1 MQNLDH
7 LSPHADSKNQ
17 DHNLTVEQPL
27 KTDSFQS
34 ISNTTKTSS
43 SKKRHLKWIGL
54 VLGLVL
60 LALGSV
66 GSYSY
71 LVTKQLKNQS
81 ETLKLSLLQA
91 KDAFKAQDLIKT
103 KAALDES
110 QTKLGELESS
120 YGKLK
125 FLSLVPFVA
134 NYYKDGQE
142 AIDAAQAGLAAGQK
156 AVDALVPYADVL
168 GFKGEGSFGGGTV
181 EDRISSLLGTIDKLL
196 PQLDAI
202 GADLETANEH
212 LARINPDRYPETVK
226 GVVIKNRLIQAQK
239 TLDGASQA
247 LSTYRP
253 AIERL
258 PSIAGA
264 EGERKKYLILFQ
276 NDNELRPTGGF
287 LTAYAVVNVENGKVT
302 AEKSDDIYELD
313 KKFRKKI
320 PIPKEL
326 GRYLTTEKYWHLRDM
341 NIYPDFKESMDVFYS
356 NYSTVPGEPD
366 NIDGIIAIDTKFV
379 VHLMEIL
386 GPVEVPGYGTFSA
399 EIDKSCDC
407 PQIIHVL
414 SEIITRPTP
423 YIRENRKG
431 ILGPLM
437 QSLIVKSYS
446 APKNLW
452 PQLFES
458 FFADVGARH
467 VQFYFLNQ
475 ADQQAAEAINAAGRM
490 SAPKQDQDFLAVVDA
505 NLAGA
510 KSNLYVK
517 NEWYQEVTPP
527 VDGYLTKTIEVTYK
541 NPRRADNCN
550 LEAGLLCLNST
561 LKDWSRIYLPKGSQL
576 VKAQGFLEEPKVYE
590 TNGFTVV
597 DGYFVLQPKGVAK
610 LKLEVKVPYKDRET
624 YRLYVWKQGGL
635 NEYPFVVKVDGSE
648 EELKIN
654 KDIQYETQF

>member
-1 MQNLDH
+1 MQNLDN
-7 LSPHADSKNQ
+7 LLPPTESNSGSDSDVKLVTQ
-17 DHNLTVEQPL
+17 D
-27 KTDSFQS
+27 
-34 ISNTTKTSS
+34 SNPTKEKPQAQ
-43 SKKRHLKWIGL
+43 KKRYLKWVGL
-54 VLGLVL
+54 TFGLLILFLGL
-60 LALGSV
+60 V
-66 GSYSY
+66 GSYSF
-71 LVTKQLKNQS
+71 VIAKQLKDQS
-81 ETLKLSLLQA
+81 ETLKLSLLQT
-91 KDAFKAQDLIKT
+91 KNAFKTQDLIKT

-110 QTKLGELESS
+110 QDKLGELESS

-125 FLSLVPFVA
+125 FLSFVPFVA

-156 AVDALVPYADVL
+156 AIDALVPYADVL
-168 GFKGEGSFGGGTV
+168 GFKGEDSFSGGTI
-181 EDRISSLLGTIDKLL
+181 EDRIASLLGTIDKLL
-196 PQLDAI
+196 PQLDII
-202 GADLETANEH
+202 GADLETANKH
-212 LARINPDRYPETVK
+212 LARINPDRYPETIK
-226 GVVIKNRLIQAQK
+226 GVMIKNRLIQAQK
-239 TLDGASQA
+239 ALNGASQA

-264 EGERKKYLILFQ
+264 EGEGKKYLILFQ

-399 EIDKSCDC
+399 EVDKSCDC

-423 YIRENRKG
+423 YIRKNRKG

-458 FFADVGARH
+458 FFTDVGARH
-467 VQFYFLNQ
+467 VQFYFLNPV
-475 ADQQAAEAINAAGRM
+475 DQQAAETINAAGRM
-490 SAPKQDQDFLAVVDA
+490 LAPKQDQDFLAVVDT

-527 VDGYLTKTIEVTYK
+527 VDGYLTKTIELTYK

-576 VKAQGFLEEPKVYE
+576 VKAQGFLEKPKVYE
-590 TNGFTVV
+590 TNGFTVI

-610 LKLEVKVPYKDRET
+610 LKLKVKVPYTDSVT
-624 YRLYVWKQGGL
+624 YRLYAWKQGGL
-635 NEYPFVVKVDGSE
+635 GEYQFVINVNGNEEKIT
-648 EELKIN
+648 IN
-654 KDIQYETQF
+654 KDLKYEARF